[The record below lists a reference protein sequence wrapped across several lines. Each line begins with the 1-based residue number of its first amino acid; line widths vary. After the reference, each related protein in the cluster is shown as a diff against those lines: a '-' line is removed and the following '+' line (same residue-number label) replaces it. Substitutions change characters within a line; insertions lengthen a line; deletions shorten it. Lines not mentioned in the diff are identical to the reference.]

1 MESNNIL
8 EAKAIL
14 EHGLEKLGIL
24 EYLKDDTVT
33 EVMVN
38 PDNKIYIKV
47 LGKGKIF
54 TGKYSDPGVA
64 RNIINTLA
72 ALDGIVV
79 NELNPGI
86 STNLPLTNSR
96 FEAMVP
102 IIVENPCFTI
112 RKKILKVLKLDD
124 YVKQGA
130 FTEKEKDLIV
140 SYVKNKRNILIVGG
154 TDTGKTTFAN
164 AVIDNMQNERLYFIE
179 EVRELQSTNDDN
191 TFVQTIQGIYSPQQ
205 ALKRAMRWSPDR
217 IIMGEVRGAE
227 AFDLLNAFNSGH
239 EGGLCTI
246 HANDC
251 YGGLSKLET
260 YILYE
265 KSNPLSDLIAR
276 VINVVITMKMED
288 NKRVLDSIAEV
299 VDYKDGKY
307 ILDFKFKRG
316 K

>member
-1 MESNNIL
+1 MENNNIL
-8 EAKAIL
+8 EAKTIL
-14 EHGLEKLGIL
+14 EHELERLGIL

-33 EVMVN
+33 EIMVN
-38 PDNKIYIKV
+38 PDNKIHIKV
-47 LGKGKIF
+47 LGQGKIF
-54 TGKYSDPGVA
+54 TGKISDPGIA

-96 FEAMVP
+96 FEAMIP

-124 YVKQGA
+124 YVNQGA
-130 FTEKEKDLIV
+130 FTEKEKDLII

-191 TFVQTIQGIYSPQQ
+191 TFVLTIQGIYSPQQ
-205 ALKRAMRWSPDR
+205 ALKRAMRWSIDR

-276 VINVVITMKMED
+276 VINVVITMKIED

-299 VDYKDGKY
+299 KDYVNGKY

-316 K
+316 G

>member
-33 EVMVN
+33 EIMVN

-47 LGKGKIF
+47 LGQGKIF
-54 TGKYSDPGVA
+54 TGKISDPGIA

-96 FEAMVP
+96 FEAMIP

-124 YVKQGA
+124 YVKKGA

-191 TFVQTIQGIYSPQQ
+191 TFVLTIQGIYSPQQ

-276 VINVVITMKMED
+276 VINVVITMKIED

-299 VDYKDGKY
+299 KDYVNGKY

-316 K
+316 G

>member
-33 EVMVN
+33 EIMVN

-47 LGKGKIF
+47 LGQGKIF
-54 TGKYSDPGVA
+54 TGKISDPGIA

-96 FEAMVP
+96 FEAMIP

-179 EVRELQSTNDDN
+179 EVKELQSTNDDN
-191 TFVQTIQGIYSPQQ
+191 TFVLTIQGIYSPQQ

-276 VINVVITMKMED
+276 VINVVITMKIED

-299 VDYKDGKY
+299 KDYVNGKY

-316 K
+316 G

>member
-33 EVMVN
+33 EIMVN

-47 LGKGKIF
+47 LGQGKIF
-54 TGKYSDPGVA
+54 TGKISDPGIA

-96 FEAMVP
+96 FEAMIP

-191 TFVQTIQGIYSPQQ
+191 TFVLTIQGIYSPQQ

-276 VINVVITMKMED
+276 VINVVITMKIED

-299 VDYKDGKY
+299 KDYVNGKY

-316 K
+316 G

>member
-1 MESNNIL
+1 MENNNIL

-33 EVMVN
+33 EIMVN

-47 LGKGKIF
+47 LGQGKIF
-54 TGKYSDPGVA
+54 TGKISDPGIA

-191 TFVQTIQGIYSPQQ
+191 TFVLTIQGIYSPQQ

-276 VINVVITMKMED
+276 VINVVITMKIED

-299 VDYKDGKY
+299 KDYVNGKY

-316 K
+316 G

>member
-47 LGKGKIF
+47 LGQGKIF
-54 TGKYSDPGVA
+54 TGKISDPGIA

-102 IIVENPCFTI
+102 IIVENPYFTI

-191 TFVQTIQGIYSPQQ
+191 TFVLTIQGIYSPQQ
-205 ALKRAMRWSPDR
+205 ALKRAMRWSIDR

-276 VINVVITMKMED
+276 VINVVITMKIED

-299 VDYKDGKY
+299 KDYVNGKY

-316 K
+316 G

>member
-14 EHGLEKLGIL
+14 EHGLERLGIL

-33 EVMVN
+33 EIMVN

-47 LGKGKIF
+47 LGQGKIF
-54 TGKYSDPGVA
+54 TGKISDPGIA

-96 FEAMVP
+96 FEAMIP

-124 YVKQGA
+124 YVNQGA
-130 FTEKEKDLIV
+130 FTEKEKELIV

-191 TFVQTIQGIYSPQQ
+191 TFVLTIQGIYSPQQ

-265 KSNPLSDLIAR
+265 KSNPLSDLIA
-276 VINVVITMKMED
+276 INVVITMKIED

-299 VDYKDGKY
+299 KDYVNGKY

-316 K
+316 G

>member
-33 EVMVN
+33 EIMVN

-47 LGKGKIF
+47 LGQGKIF
-54 TGKYSDPGVA
+54 TGKISDPGIA

-191 TFVQTIQGIYSPQQ
+191 TFVLTIQGIYSPQQ

-276 VINVVITMKMED
+276 VINVVITMKIED

-299 VDYKDGKY
+299 KDYVNGKY

-316 K
+316 G

>member
-1 MESNNIL
+1 
-8 EAKAIL
+8 
-14 EHGLEKLGIL
+14 
-24 EYLKDDTVT
+24 
-33 EVMVN
+33 
-38 PDNKIYIKV
+38 
-47 LGKGKIF
+47 
-54 TGKYSDPGVA
+54 
-64 RNIINTLA
+64 
-72 ALDGIVV
+72 
-79 NELNPGI
+79 
-86 STNLPLTNSR
+86 
-96 FEAMVP
+96 MVP

-191 TFVQTIQGIYSPQQ
+191 TFVLTIQGIYSPQQ
-205 ALKRAMRWSPDR
+205 ALKRAMRWSIDR

-276 VINVVITMKMED
+276 VINVVITMKIED

-299 VDYKDGKY
+299 KDYVNGKY

-316 K
+316 G

>member
-33 EVMVN
+33 EIMVN

-47 LGKGKIF
+47 LGQGKIF
-54 TGKYSDPGVA
+54 TGKISDPGIA

-96 FEAMVP
+96 FEAMIP

-112 RKKILKVLKLDD
+112 RKKILKILKLDD

-191 TFVQTIQGIYSPQQ
+191 TFVLTIQGIYSPQQ

-276 VINVVITMKMED
+276 VINVVITMKIED

-299 VDYKDGKY
+299 KDYVNGKY

-316 K
+316 G

>member
-14 EHGLEKLGIL
+14 EHGLERLGIL

-33 EVMVN
+33 EIMVN
-38 PDNKIYIKV
+38 PDNKIHIKV
-47 LGKGKIF
+47 LGQGKIF
-54 TGKYSDPGVA
+54 TGKISDPGIA

-96 FEAMVP
+96 FEAMIP

-124 YVKQGA
+124 YVNQGA
-130 FTEKEKDLIV
+130 FTEKEKDLII

-191 TFVQTIQGIYSPQQ
+191 TFVLTIQGIYSPQQ
-205 ALKRAMRWSPDR
+205 ALKRAMRWSIDR

-276 VINVVITMKMED
+276 VINVVITMKIED

-299 VDYKDGKY
+299 KDYVNGKY

-316 K
+316 G

>member
-14 EHGLEKLGIL
+14 EHGLERLGIL

-33 EVMVN
+33 EIMVN

-47 LGKGKIF
+47 LGQGKIF
-54 TGKYSDPGVA
+54 TGKISDPGIA

-96 FEAMVP
+96 FEAMIP

-124 YVKQGA
+124 YVNQGA
-130 FTEKEKDLIV
+130 FTEKEKELIV

-191 TFVQTIQGIYSPQQ
+191 TFVLTIQGIYSPQQ

-276 VINVVITMKMED
+276 VINVVITMKIED

-299 VDYKDGKY
+299 KDYVNGKY

-316 K
+316 G

>member
-1 MESNNIL
+1 MENNNIL
-8 EAKAIL
+8 EAKTIL
-14 EHGLEKLGIL
+14 EHELERLGIL

-33 EVMVN
+33 EIMVN

-47 LGKGKIF
+47 LGQGKIF
-54 TGKYSDPGVA
+54 TGKISDPGIA

-96 FEAMVP
+96 FEAMIP

-124 YVKQGA
+124 YVNQGA
-130 FTEKEKDLIV
+130 FTEKEKELIV

-191 TFVQTIQGIYSPQQ
+191 TFVLTIQGIYSPQQ

-276 VINVVITMKMED
+276 VINVVITMKIED

-299 VDYKDGKY
+299 KDYVNGKY

-316 K
+316 G

>member
-47 LGKGKIF
+47 LGKGKNF
-54 TGKYSDPGVA
+54 TEKYSDPGVA

-130 FTEKEKDLIV
+130 FTEKEKDLII

-191 TFVQTIQGIYSPQQ
+191 TFVLTIQGIYSPQQ

-251 YGGLSKLET
+251 YGGLNKLET

-276 VINVVITMKMED
+276 VINVVITMKIED

-299 VDYKDGKY
+299 KDYVNGKY

-316 K
+316 G